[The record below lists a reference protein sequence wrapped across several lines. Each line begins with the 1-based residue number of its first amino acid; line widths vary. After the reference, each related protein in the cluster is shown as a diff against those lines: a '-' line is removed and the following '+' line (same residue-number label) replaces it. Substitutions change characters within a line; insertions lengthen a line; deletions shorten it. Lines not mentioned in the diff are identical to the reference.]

1 MCDIETGKAR
11 VKEILER
18 DYAEWCGRSDYPNGA
33 FADDADGD
41 ARMAEALQSRYN
53 VTFKEGRNYIK
64 VIRSEDREDSGIRQS
79 VVGFIVKKETKGFK
93 VGDILKAS
101 SWHAPALNFARGH
114 VDDEELKL
122 SWAGI

>member
-11 VKEILER
+11 VKEILES
-18 DYAEWCGRSDYPNGA
+18 DYAGWCGRSDYPNGA

-41 ARMAEALQSRYN
+41 ERMAEALQSRY
-53 VTFKEGRNYIK
+53 TIIFKDGRNYIK
-64 VIRSEDREDSGIRQS
+64 VIRSEGIRQS
-79 VVGFIVKKETKGFK
+79 VVGFIVRKETKGFK
-93 VGDILKAS
+93 VGDILKAA